1 MTHEEFKARFL
12 PLSDGLYRIA
22 YHYLED
28 QDDARDVVQDLYI
41 KLWNSRD
48 KLDAVANS
56 QAYCYT
62 LVKNLSIDRIRK
74 NRKKLGADSMPE
86 MASDSSPDRTMAE
99 KEALRRTF
107 RLIGELPPKQRE
119 IIRMRVF
126 EGLEY
131 NEIADKLGLT
141 EINARVQLSLARKTL
156 KSKLRES

>member
-1 MTHEEFKARFL
+1 MTHDEFKASFL

-28 QDDARDVVQDLYI
+28 GDDARDVVQDLYI
-41 KLWNSRD
+41 KLWNSKD
-48 KLDAVANS
+48 KLDAVANP

-62 LVKNLSIDRIRK
+62 LVKNLSIDRIRR
-74 NRKKLGADSMPE
+74 NRKKVSTSDFPE

-99 KEALRRTF
+99 KETLRRTWQ
-107 RLIGELPPKQRE
+107 LIGDLPPKQRE
-119 IIRMRVF
+119 IIRLRIF

-131 NEIADKLGLT
+131 DEIARKMGLS

-156 KSKLRES
+156 KSKLKES